1 MVAKLEERLIP
12 MKEGEGSRHNQ
23 GKDGQRTTFTFFKN
37 FSIFFSEID
46 RITNSVK
53 KKSEFHHIFLQN
65 QNFLFLARTV
75 SVTCRYHLTNQ
86 LPNPK

>member
-1 MVAKLEERLIP
+1 MP
-12 MKEGEGSRHNQ
+12 MKEGEGSRQFQ
-23 GKDGQRTTFTFFKN
+23 GKDVQRITFPFYKH

-53 KKSEFHHIFLQN
+53 KWEFHHIFLQN

-75 SVTCRYHLTNQ
+75 SFVATI
-86 LPNPK
+86 